1 MPPPIL
7 KATEFPIEDKGPGLI
22 ARLVKALSPEQVRH
36 SGVVSFFMGFLAR
49 TKINYAREIGDKID
63 SSVVM
68 APIQWIQRAVPEAKF
83 RVVKDD
89 GKGGI
94 EEVVGHSL
102 TKVMANPNGSYSQT
116 ALMSGA
122 ILDYLT
128 QGNGIWH
135 AVRNPAKVVVEFWYA
150 PAATMTP
157 KFPQTGKEF
166 ITHWEYRTGRTTE
179 ILEIEDVIH
188 FRHGLDP
195 KNIRLGLSPL
205 HSVIREIFID
215 LEASNFSASMLRN
228 MGIPG
233 LMIAPKND
241 QQMTP
246 EETDATKK
254 WLQEATTGDNRGK
267 PLVMGMPTDV
277 KEFGF
282 SPDKMALSAVRNVAE
297 ERVSAVLGIPA
308 AVVGFGTGLEQTKV
322 GATMLEQRKQA
333 WVNGVVPIL
342 LVFAEEIGRVALTDE
357 ERAKGLRC
365 EFDTTDVLA
374 LQDDEKMLV
383 DRWNVMVKGS
393 WATRAEA
400 RRAQG
405 LEADDADD
413 VFLIPFSTF
422 EVPRGSSPRAL
433 SPGDGAAAPKMLTK
447 GHAASQ
453 AGLRYV
459 RQLDQM
465 QGKLSKLMRVKLIKV
480 FEDLGKAAE
489 KAARA
494 SLKIYINDP
503 GIYDNQIDALA
514 IPAAVIG
521 FGMEHTKV
529 DTKLTAADEAIVNRI
544 LKAMDI
550 SASENA
556 FTEIY
561 EQFYLTVAEE
571 VAGVGDTVGLGIN
584 LTDPVARSVVAAG
597 GKRAGLVD
605 LEKQT
610 RDALFD
616 ALTEGRADG
625 LGADALARKIRDTVG
640 SGPWRTPT
648 IRAKVIARTETKFAQ
663 NVATVARAKDAGVE
677 KFVVHDGRL
686 GPGRSSPEHIARDGS
701 VVTAAVAE
709 QMAQDEYPNGTL
721 SFSPFFDDDDD

>member
-1 MPPPIL
+1 MPLDPP
-7 KATEFPIEDKGPGLI
+7 KMHGNGEDKTPGLI
-22 ARLVKALSPEQVRH
+22 GRMIKALSPEQVRH
-36 SGVVSFFMGFLAR
+36 RATAPLFMGLLAR
-49 TKINYAREIGDKID
+49 TRVDYAREIGDKID

-68 APIQWIQRAVPEAKF
+68 APIQWIQRAVPEARF
-83 RVVKDD
+83 RVVEDD
-89 GKGGI
+89 GKGGVK
-94 EEVVGHSL
+94 EVKNHQL
-102 TKVMANPNGSYSQT
+102 TKVMAKPNESYSQT

-128 QGNGIWH
+128 RGNGHWH
-135 AVRNPAKVVVEFWYA
+135 AVRNPGGAVVEFWYA
-150 PAATMTP
+150 PGATMTP
-157 KFPQTGKEF
+157 KWPQDGTEF
-166 ITHWEYRTGRTTE
+166 ITHWEYQTGRSKQR
-179 ILEIEDVIH
+179 LEIEDVIH
-188 FRHGLDP
+188 FRHGIDP
-195 KNIRLGLSPL
+195 KNARLGLSPL
-205 HSVIREIFID
+205 HSVTREIFVD

-246 EETDATKK
+246 DETDATKQ
-254 WLQEATTGDNRGK
+254 WLAEAFTGDHRGK

-308 AVVGFGTGLEQTKV
+308 AVVGFGSGLEQTKV
-322 GATMLEQRKQA
+322 GATMTELRKQA
-333 WVNGVVPIL
+333 WTNGVVPIL
-342 LVFAEEIGRVALTDE
+342 LVFAEEIGRVALTKE
-357 ERAKGLRC
+357 ERAAGLRC
-365 EFDTTDVLA
+365 EFDTSDVLA
-374 LQDDEKMLV
+374 LQDDEKMLA
-383 DRWNVMVKGS
+383 DRWDVMVRGS

-400 RRAQG
+400 RRAVG
-405 LEADDADD
+405 LDADDADE
-413 VFLIPFSTF
+413 VYLVPFSTF
-422 EVPRGSSPRAL
+422 EVPKGSPPREQL
-433 SPGDGAAAPKMLTK
+433 PLGEAAALTGTEK
-447 GHAASQ
+447 KAHAASQ

-465 QGKLSKLMRVKLIKV
+465 QGKLSKLMRAKLIKV

-489 KAARA
+489 RAATA
-494 SLKIYINDP
+494 ALK
-503 GIYDNQIDALA
+503 GFT
-514 IPAAVIG
+514 PATLDDYVD
-521 FGMEHTKV
+521 EHLYE
-529 DTKLTAADEAIVNRI
+529 KLSTADEAVINRI
-544 LKAMDI
+544 LKAMGI
-550 SASENA
+550 PAHSKA
-556 FTEIY
+556 FTEVY

-571 VAGVGDTVGLGIN
+571 VAGVGDTVGLGVN

-610 RDALFD
+610 REALFD

-640 SGPWRTPT
+640 SGPWRTPA

-663 NVATVARAKDAGVE
+663 NIATVARAKDAGVE

-701 VVTAAVAE
+701 IVTAAVAE

-721 SFSPFFDDDDD
+721 SFSPFFEDDDE